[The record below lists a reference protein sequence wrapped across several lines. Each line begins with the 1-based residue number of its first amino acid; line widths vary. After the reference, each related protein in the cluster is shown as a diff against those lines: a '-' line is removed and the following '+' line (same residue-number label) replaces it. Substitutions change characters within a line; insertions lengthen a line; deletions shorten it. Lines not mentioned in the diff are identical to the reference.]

1 MSNSLKLMIAALL
14 IGLLPESIDAQ
25 TVVLVNGVPT
35 TVEIVDQEIVK
46 VKGNAAGYM
55 NGFSNEDDGF
65 THAKLSVEK
74 KNTSPDPIELAKAG
88 SNQAIVTTSMAKSS
102 PIVTGQKFYFEGL
115 DSTLDKSVV
124 KELKKKAADIAAGF
138 ASTIMLETTYI
149 GTDPENKELMN
160 TRLQLC
166 KATLVRNGVDESK
179 VTTILRPAAKASNE
193 VSIILR

>member
-1 MSNSLKLMIAALL
+1 MSNSLKLLIAALL
-14 IGLLPESIDAQ
+14 IGFLPGGIDAQ
-25 TVVLVNGVPT
+25 NVVLINGVPT
-35 TVEIVDQEIVK
+35 SVEIVDQEIVR

-65 THAKLSVEK
+65 THAKLSVDR
-74 KNTSPDPIELAKAG
+74 KNISPDPIELAKAG
-88 SNQAIVTTSMAKSS
+88 SKQAIVTTSMAKSS
-102 PIVTGQKFYFEGL
+102 PIVKGQKINFNGSEP
-115 DSTLDKSVV
+115 TLDKSIV

-138 ASTIMLETTYI
+138 ATTIMLETTYI
-149 GTDPENKELMN
+149 GTDAENKELMN

-179 VTTILRPAAKASNE
+179 VSTILRPAVKASNE